1 MADTKM
7 KALILT
13 FLLIIVG
20 LALTPAVASFIIDAT
35 YQNSYEEKLLTP
47 SSSNTTTVTYN
58 IRDTDE
64 AYMTIVA
71 LNQTSANKTIAST
84 EYSYTVSGAKTI
96 LITNIVSDKG
106 SAGHVYYLLITYQ
119 TIDLTDAVI
128 IALAPIVSL
137 LWVVIVLAV
146 GVVAI
151 YEQLKRTH

>member
-1 MADTKM
+1 MTDTKI

-20 LALTPAVASFIIDAT
+20 LALTPAVASFTIDAT

-64 AYMTIVA
+64 AYVTIVA
-71 LNQTSANKTIAST
+71 LNQTSANETIAST

-96 LITNIVSDKG
+96 LITDIVSDKG